1 MRIARVKFTTGGR
14 LYDYILK
21 DKRIKAGDVVYVDG
35 NSAPVYVYEVKEMP
49 SKEVTTSLY
58 VLSKA
63 IENKNVH
70 LASRYMNIIDCK
82 CECIVNSLGTDTHIF
97 GAICESIVENAK
109 SLEID
114 NMLKFHPHEDVFFTY
129 ITDAGLLPS
138 KHILHIV
145 MPYKVDD
152 PFNKEL
158 RKAFEIVIDKA
169 IEMGYSTLAIPFIGT
184 GANGYSKEDVHE
196 ALDDTMFKYQ
206 YMPGIKITIV
216 SVSYNPNRL
225 DRREFYLKEKRKNSN
240 LSNEANRHRITFDIF
255 DKPKNQMANVNLMI
269 SKLYDP
275 EDEFDISDVVKP
287 IDFIDLYRRKVGY
300 KETSA
305 ITYCFGTYEGYKRY
319 EDSKSKVPTKYN
331 DTIKNIRNGKR
342 AVSKL
347 EVFRMAIALKLNF
360 TRTIQL
366 MSVFDYSFSPISE
379 KNIDFEVFNF
389 MIHNNGFENVL
400 DITEVEEYF
409 YFDDKI
415 HELLFGSNEYIFY

>member
-1 MRIARVKFTTGGR
+1 
-14 LYDYILK
+14 
-21 DKRIKAGDVVYVDG
+21 
-35 NSAPVYVYEVKEMP
+35 
-49 SKEVTTSLY
+49 
-58 VLSKA
+58 
-63 IENKNVH
+63 
-70 LASRYMNIIDCK
+70 
-82 CECIVNSLGTDTHIF
+82 
-97 GAICESIVENAK
+97 
-109 SLEID
+109 
-114 NMLKFHPHEDVFFTY
+114 
-129 ITDAGLLPS
+129 
-138 KHILHIV
+138 
-145 MPYKVDD
+145 
-152 PFNKEL
+152 
-158 RKAFEIVIDKA
+158 
-169 IEMGYSTLAIPFIGT
+169 
-184 GANGYSKEDVHE
+184 
-196 ALDDTMFKYQ
+196 
-206 YMPGIKITIV
+206 
-216 SVSYNPNRL
+216 
-225 DRREFYLKEKRKNSN
+225 
-240 LSNEANRHRITFDIF
+240 
-255 DKPKNQMANVNLMI
+255 MANMNLMI

-287 IDFIDLYRRKVGY
+287 IDFIDLYRKKVGY

-415 HELLFGSNEYIFY
+415 HELLFGSNEYIFD